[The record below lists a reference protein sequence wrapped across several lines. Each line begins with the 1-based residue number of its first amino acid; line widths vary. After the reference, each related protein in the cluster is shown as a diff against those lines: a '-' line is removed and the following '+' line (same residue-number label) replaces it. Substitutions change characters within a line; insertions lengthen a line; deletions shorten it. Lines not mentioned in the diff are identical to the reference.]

1 MDLVVYWTSFAENK
15 LDDIYNFYEVNASI
29 SVAQKL
35 VNGILDKTIKLS
47 KNPYIGQK
55 EILLAKRKQKFRY
68 LVFKK
73 YKIIYWVNLDKNR
86 IEIFNIFDTRQNP
99 TRIYE
104 QG

>member
-15 LDDIYNFYEVNASI
+15 LDDIYSFYEVNASI

-55 EILLAKRKQKFRY
+55 EILLAKRKQEFRY

-73 YKIIYWVNLDKNR
+73 YKIIY
-86 IEIFNIFDTRQNP
+86 
-99 TRIYE
+99 
-104 QG
+104 

>member
-55 EILLAKRKQKFRY
+55 EILLAK
-68 LVFKK
+68 
-73 YKIIYWVNLDKNR
+73 
-86 IEIFNIFDTRQNP
+86 
-99 TRIYE
+99 
-104 QG
+104 